1 MDLFDIKNPV
11 KSNFRS
17 SFKYDSYFLKVTIEC
32 SNEDLYYTYNIDT
45 SFGQIVNQTLIELSI
60 LVDNLI
66 YTYNKYKNY
75 ESHIHIT
82 YNDNIDKV
90 SLEISTCTCTKVCTC
105 TCSSTSTSTS
115 TSNTKKNDIFDI
127 IIDKLNSSGIKFKS
141 KV

>member
-17 SFKYDSYFLKVTIEC
+17 SFKYDSYFLEVTIEC
-32 SNEDLYYTYNIDT
+32 SNENLYYTYNIDT

-66 YTYNKYKNY
+66 YTYNKYNNY
-75 ESHIHIT
+75 ESNIHIT

-105 TCSSTSTSTS
+105 TSTSTS
-115 TSNTKKNDIFDI
+115 TSNTKKNDIVDI
-127 IIDKLNSSGIKFKS
+127 IIDKLNLSGIKFKS